1 MIPPYHTVLKVL
13 ILVVLTPYLNWQGFL
28 PVCDVIRDDL
38 LKEIL
43 FGVFHEGLKEGGQ
56 PDNGP
61 TLGVF

>member
-1 MIPPYHTVLKVL
+1 MITS
-13 ILVVLTPYLNWQGFL
+13 YLNWQGFL